1 MMSSVKDAM
10 IDKKSSFTAINYHQ
24 LGGGS
29 ELRGDCETTCRSSNV
44 QGTCQK
50 YMSVYK
56 WCGDENNDDGG
67 RNWLDVA
74 KARGDY
80 YNCKHCAP
88 GYSDPLPAVS
98 AYVPPASPAHV
109 PPAYPAYVPPAS
121 QAYVPPAYPAYVPP
135 AYPAYVPPAYPA
147 YVPPASPE
155 YVPPASPAYVPPRY
169 VQAPAKAPY
178 VQPVPQYQTIG
189 NNPINGSCT
198 STSPLTQA
206 WSGFGVGTELTM
218 DVCLGK
224 CISQQGITA
233 NNPGGL
239 GCSAVSFV
247 PKIGNRGS
255 CTMHFG
261 LQGSNYSCTNN

>member
-1 MMSSVKDAM
+1 MIPSVKDAM
-10 IDKKSSFTAINYHQ
+10 IDKKSSFTARNYHQ
-24 LGGGS
+24 LGGAGPGFLCPAGYDYIAGDKAGWGDQVSGGS
-29 ELRGDCETTCRSSNV
+29 TPNVLSIAACANLCGENLNCLSFEYYPTRKVCNRNSVRLPDAGSSPHEDSAFCSKTGTSPTV
-44 QGTCQK
+44 Q
-50 YMSVYK
+50 
-56 WCGDENNDDGG
+56 
-67 RNWLDVA
+67 
-74 KARGDY
+74 
-80 YNCKHCAP
+80 
-88 GYSDPLPAVS
+88 
-98 AYVPPASPAHV
+98 AYVPPASPAH
-109 PPAYPAYVPPAS
+109 
-121 QAYVPPAYPAYVPP
+121 
-135 AYPAYVPPAYPA
+135 
-147 YVPPASPE
+147 
-155 YVPPASPAYVPPRY
+155 VPPRY

-198 STSPLTQA
+198 STSQLTQA